1 MQSLYWSVLSTSAMR
16 QNTVKQ
22 SNFTKKHYVLRFTH
36 YAQKFME
43 RFLPKGK
50 KDQPFNKATVDD
62 LYYCYRLLLQ
72 REPDE
77 AGWNYWHKL
86 VTNYSISIQMLVDD
100 FLYREEF
107 QKLQEE
113 AFKPRLV
120 ELEDFKIYVRKN
132 DFFIGAVIANTRSY
146 EPYVTDEVRQLLKP
160 GMVFIDIGANIGYF
174 ALLAATLVSPTGR
187 VYAFE
192 PNPDNCQ
199 MFEKSIKANGF
210 DNIQLFPY
218 AVAEA
223 QQAFNLDVG
232 GTNSNGRIIDFS
244 SQAVPGQA
252 APRRV
257 EAVVLDD
264 ILPNLERVDVIKL
277 DIEGAEPRAWQG
289 MQQIV
294 NRFRPVLVF
303 EFSPEL
309 IPITSHVTAESFLDE
324 IIGCRYDLYILERF
338 QEKSD
343 RPQTKAQ
350 ILEAC
355 AKPGQ
360 THLDLLGIPRKS

>member
-1 MQSLYWSVLSTSAMR
+1 L
-16 QNTVKQ
+16 
-22 SNFTKKHYVLRFTH
+22 
-36 YAQKFME
+36 QKFLQ

-50 KDQPFNKATVDD
+50 KDQPFKKATVED

-77 AGWNYWHKL
+77 EGWNYWYKL
-86 VTNYSISIQMLVDD
+86 VTNYSVSIQMLVDD

-107 QKLQEE
+107 KKLQEE

-120 ELEDFKIYVRKN
+120 ELDDFKIYVRKN
-132 DFFIGAVIANTRSY
+132 DFFIGAVIANTRNY
-146 EPYVTDEVRQLLKP
+146 EPYVTDEVRRLLKP

-174 ALLAATLVSPTGR
+174 SLLAAALVGRTGK

-192 PNPDNCQ
+192 PNPDNCR
-199 MFEKSIKANGF
+199 MFEKSVEVNGF
-210 DNIQLFPY
+210 ENIELFPY

-223 QQAFNLDVG
+223 GQTFNLDVG

-244 SQAVPGQA
+244 PQAVPGQA
-252 APRRV
+252 TPLSI
-257 EAVVLDD
+257 EAVVLDEA
-264 ILPNLERVDVIKL
+264 LPDLERVDVIKL

-294 NRFRPVLVF
+294 NKFRPALVF

-309 IPITSHVTAESFLDE
+309 IPITSHISAESFLDE
-324 IIGCRYDLYILERF
+324 ILGREYDLYILERF
-338 QEKSD
+338 KEKSD
-343 RPQTKAQ
+343 RPQTKVQ
-350 ILEAC
+350 ILGAC
-355 AKPGQ
+355 ARPGQ
-360 THLDLLGIPRKS
+360 THLDLVAIPRKS

>member
-1 MQSLYWSVLSTSAMR
+1 MR
-16 QNTVKQ
+16 NYLQ
-22 SNFTKKHYVLRFTH
+22 
-36 YAQKFME
+36 
-43 RFLPKGK
+43 RFLPKRK
-50 KDQPFNKATVDD
+50 QNQPFKKATVDD

-77 AGWNYWHKL
+77 AGWNDWHKL
-86 VTNYSISIQMLVDD
+86 VSKHNVTIQMLVDG
-100 FLYREEF
+100 FLYSDEF
-107 QKLQEE
+107 KKLQEE

-120 ELEDFKIYVRKN
+120 ELDDFKIYIRQN
-132 DFFIGAVIANTRSY
+132 DFFIGAVIANTKTY
-146 EPYVTDEVRQLLKP
+146 EPYVTDEIRRLLKP

-174 ALLAATLVSPTGR
+174 AMLAAALVGPTGK

-199 MFEKSIKANGF
+199 MVEMSIEANGF
-210 DNIQLFPY
+210 ENIQLFPN

-223 QQAFNLDVG
+223 KQSFNLDVG
-232 GTNSNGRIIDFS
+232 GTNSNGRIIDFTPE
-244 SQAVPGQA
+244 ATPGQA
-252 APRRV
+252 TPILV

-264 ILPNLERVDVIKL
+264 TLPDLDRVDVVKL

-294 NRFRPVLVF
+294 SKFRPILVF

-324 IIGCRYDLYILERF
+324 IISHQYELFILERF
-338 QEKSD
+338 KDKSQQ
-343 RPQTKAQ
+343 PQTKQQ
-350 ILEAC
+350 ILDAHQ
-355 AKPGQ
+355 ASSL
-360 THLDLLGIPRKS
+360 THLDLVAIPR